1 MPRQRTRTETD
12 DEFVDHES
20 QEKTSSLERMLS
32 LLDRFA
38 QSSPVWSADELA
50 DALGFTRS
58 AVYRY
63 IRELSASGLLA
74 PVATGRYSLGPRIIQ
89 LNRQLEESDPMLV
102 AMQTVEADL
111 PCLAA
116 EQKWHLCRLF
126 RDRVVAI
133 GEYGQLDKDLSY
145 RRGCPMPLLRGAT
158 STAVLAWLPDRQLM
172 RIYLENQDEARTPT
186 LGASWPDYRKALA
199 GIRKQGYALALAEV
213 DEGVFALAAPVFAAD
228 GKVTGSISVVR
239 SLDHYSAQRV
249 PHEGALVA
257 EIGRRISE
265 TIQRMAVARDQTAT
279 TKTSR
284 KRHKETR

>member
-1 MPRQRTRTETD
+1 MANQRERIQPEVEIG
-12 DEFVDHES
+12 DEG
-20 QEKTSSLERMLS
+20 QTKNSSLERMLS

-38 QSSPVWSADELA
+38 ESTPVWSADELA

-102 AMQTVEADL
+102 AMQTVAAEL
-111 PCLAA
+111 PPLAG

-133 GEYGQLDKDLSY
+133 GEYGHLEKDLSY

-172 RIYLENQDEARTPT
+172 RLYLENQHEARTPT
-186 LGASWPDYRKALA
+186 LGASWPEYRKALA
-199 GIRKQGYALALAEV
+199 GIRKQGYAVALAEV
-213 DEGVFALAAPVFAAD
+213 DEGVFALAAPIFAAH

-249 PHEGALVA
+249 PQEGAMVA

-265 TIQRMAVARDQTAT
+265 AIQQMAAT
-279 TKTSR
+279 R
-284 KRHKETR
+284 